1 MSRLHCAPLG
11 QKSMHIRFLN
21 RIVKNEMIKIIII
34 TIIIIV
40 IMMMMTKSKF
50 IDKKLYLHT
59 YTHSYWFTV

>member
-1 MSRLHCAPLG
+1 
-11 QKSMHIRFLN
+11 MHIRFLN
-21 RIVKNEMIKIIII
+21 RIVKNEIIKIIII

-59 YTHSYWFTV
+59 YTNSYWFTV

>member
-1 MSRLHCAPLG
+1 
-11 QKSMHIRFLN
+11 MHIRFLN
-21 RIVKNEMIKIIII
+21 RIVKNEIIKIIII

-40 IMMMMTKSKF
+40 IMMMMMTKSKF